1 MSADF
6 RKYHGLGNDYIIIDP
21 KEFPF
26 VPKEEAIR
34 AICDRTMGAGSD
46 GILLGP
52 LSGPEDLAGL
62 VFDGAL
68 KPGFLPWVR
77 IFNPDG
83 SEAEKSGNGLRIFS
97 LFLADQGYV
106 GNEEFLV
113 GTKGGNV
120 NAKVESRDPPRIRV
134 DMGEPSFSAKK
145 AGLRTEL
152 PEFIMEDIVLAGEH
166 VTASFVSMGNPHC
179 VVFVDNPDPDLA
191 KRLGP
196 LVERHPLFPERTNV
210 QFAKVLDRHTMKI
223 EIWERGAGYTLASG
237 SSSCAAASVAK
248 RLGLVEGLVRV
259 TMPGGSLSL
268 DLSGSSVKMTGP
280 AIKIYEGKFSEDMLR
295 ILAAC
300 GAIRGRDG
308 QKEFPANS
316 PKATAL
322 E

>member
-1 MSADF
+1 MAADF
-6 RKYHGLGNDYIIIDP
+6 RKYHGLGNDYIVIDP
-21 KEFPF
+21 GEFPF
-26 VPKEEAIR
+26 RPKAEAIR

-52 LSGPEDLAGL
+52 LSDPENLSGPG
-62 VFDGAL
+62 
-68 KPGFLPWVR
+68 PGKFPGPDFLPWVR

-106 GNEEFLV
+106 GEEEFAI
-113 GTKGGNV
+113 GTKGGKV
-120 NAKVESRDPPRIRV
+120 NARVESRDPPRIRI

-152 PEFIMEDIVLAGEH
+152 PEFIRGNLLLGGEQ
-166 VTASFVSMGNPHC
+166 VSASFVSMGNPHC
-179 VVFVDNPDPDLA
+179 VIFVEKPDPVMA

-196 LVERHPLFPERTNV
+196 LVENHPLFPDRTNV
-210 QFAKVLDRHTMKI
+210 QFAEVLDRHNLKI

-259 TMPGGSLSL
+259 SMPGGSLSL
-268 DLSGSSVKMTGP
+268 DLSGPSVKMTGP
-280 AIKIYEGKFSEDMLR
+280 AVKIYEGNFSAAMLKL
-295 ILAAC
+295 LASC
-300 GAIRGRDG
+300 GAIDGR
-308 QKEFPANS
+308 S
-316 PKATAL
+316 SRTAAVG

>member
-6 RKYHGLGNDYIIIDP
+6 RKYHGLGNDYIVIDP
-21 KEFPF
+21 REFPF
-26 VPKEEAIR
+26 VPKREAVR

-52 LSGPEDLAGL
+52 LSGPEDLVGL
-62 VFDGAL
+62 MAL
-68 KPGFLPWVR
+68 GQSQRPDFLPWVR

-106 GNEEFLV
+106 GSEEFAI
-113 GTKGGNV
+113 GTKGGKV
-120 NAKVESRDPPRIRV
+120 KAQVESRDPPQIRI

-152 PEFIMEDIVLAGEH
+152 PEFVNEDLVLGGEH
-166 VTASFVSMGNPHC
+166 FRASFVSMGNPHC
-179 VVFVDNPDPDLA
+179 VIFVENPDPELA

-196 LVERHPLFPERTNV
+196 LIERHPLFPDRTNV
-210 QFAKVLDRHTMKI
+210 QFAKVLDRHSLKI

-259 TMPGGSLSL
+259 NMAGGILSL
-268 DLSGSSVKMTGP
+268 DLSGPSVKMTGP
-280 AIKIYEGKFSEDMLR
+280 AVKIYEGNFSEAMLQM
-295 ILAAC
+295 LASC
-300 GAIRGRDG
+300 GAIHKQPFR
-308 QKEFPANS
+308 
-316 PKATAL
+316 KAKADA
-322 E
+322 